1 MRTKTPAQ
9 IHAGRWATL
18 AVLCLSLLVV
28 VVDNSIV
35 NVALPTLAR
44 QLHATTTS
52 LQWVVDAYTLATA
65 GLLLTLGSLGDRIGR
80 HRTLAAGLLVFGLGS
95 VLAAMSGSAAQLIAC
110 RALMGIGAAAIMPA
124 TLSILTNVFTDTSE
138 RAKAI
143 ALWSAVTGLGVAIGP
158 TLGGWLLEHFSWG
171 SIFMVNVPIVG
182 VALVAGRFVVPAS
195 AGRRRSAPDPV
206 GALLSIAGLVAIVY
220 AIIEAP
226 ENGWLSATTVGMAGL
241 GAVIMAF
248 WVFWELRSSHP
259 MVDLRIFRDARF
271 GVASFA
277 VTMVFL
283 SLFGWLFLFTQQMQ
297 FVLGYSAL
305 QAGVR
310 ALPFALT
317 LGVISQPAA
326 RLAARFGTKVV
337 VACGLALMAGG
348 FGLVSTS
355 TAHTGYPFLLVAS
368 VIIAAGMGLAMAPAT
383 ESIMGSLPPAEAGVG
398 SAVNDT
404 TRALGGALGVAVI
417 GSVASSVYAAHLRPG
432 LVHLPAVY
440 ATQAKASVG
449 AAVTIGSHAPG
460 SSGQLLIG
468 AARQAFVTGADRGV
482 LVAVAAAVLGAAAAA
497 ALLPARRAGQPAGH
511 AVSAAPGEPALVGA
525 AAGLA
530 EVGAR

>member
-1 MRTKTPAQ
+1 
-9 IHAGRWATL
+9 
-18 AVLCLSLLVV
+18 LLVV

-44 QLHATTTS
+44 QLHASTTS

-65 GLLLTLGSLGDRIGR
+65 GLLLTLGSLGDRVGR

-95 VLAAMSGSAAQLIAC
+95 VLAALSSSAAPLIAF
-110 RALMGIGAAAIMPA
+110 RALMGVGAAAIMPS
-124 TLSILTNVFTDTSE
+124 TLSILTNVFTVASE

-143 ALWSAVTGLGVAIGP
+143 ALWSAVAGLGVAIGP

-182 VALVAGRFVVPAS
+182 AALIAGRFVVPPS
-195 AGRRRSAPDPV
+195 VGRHRSAADPV
-206 GALLSIAGLVAIVY
+206 GAVLSIAGLVAIVY

-226 ENGWLSATTVGMAGL
+226 EHGWLSSTTL
-241 GAVIMAF
+241 GTASLGTVIMAA
-248 WVFWELRSSHP
+248 WVAWELRSSHP

-277 VTMVFL
+277 VTMVFF

-317 LGVISQPAA
+317 MGVISQPAA
-326 RLAARFGTKVV
+326 RLATRFGTKVV
-337 VACGLALMAGG
+337 VASGLALMAGG
-348 FGLVSTS
+348 FSLVATS
-355 TAHTGYPFLLVAS
+355 TAHTGYSFLLVAS

-383 ESIMGSLPPAEAGVG
+383 ESIMGSLPPAQAGVG

-404 TRALGGALGVAVI
+404 TRALGGALGVAVV
-417 GSVASSVYAAHLRPG
+417 GSIASSVFAAHLRPG
-432 LVHLPAVY
+432 LVHIPALF
-440 ATQAKASVG
+440 ATQARTSIG
-449 AAVTIGSHAPG
+449 AAVTIGQHAPG
-460 SSGQLLIG
+460 HVGQFLID
-468 AARQAFVTGADRGV
+468 AARQAFVTGADRAV
-482 LVAVAAAVLGAAAAA
+482 LVAIGAAVIGTLAAAFF
-497 ALLPARRAGQPAGH
+497 LPARRVSQPAGD
-511 AVSAAPGEPALVGA
+511 ASAATPNEPARAELSRAFAGVSAH
-525 AAGLA
+525 
-530 EVGAR
+530 